1 MKNKDENKVKLRE
14 KLSLTFKRK
23 WLVNGTK
30 TFLIIAIIIAA
41 YFALNLWIRQLDLP
55 EIDVTENQIYTLSDA
70 SKEAIAKVD
79 QDVTIYCYGFLEDS
93 TFVDLLKQY
102 NKVND
107 KIKYEML
114 TEESNYEMIQEHD
127 LQEGYTVLILKSGE
141 AEKVVD
147 ASTDFTTYDFTTGQ
161 SVDTT
166 EQTMTNSILS
176 LTEENKPKIYF
187 VQGHNEYKL
196 EETSVLTT
204 YLKNEAFEYDSLNI
218 ATAGAIPEDCDIG
231 NIVTR

>member
-107 KIKYEML
+107 KIKKML
-114 TEESNYEMIQEHD
+114 EDISALENCTVSSVPD
-127 LQEGYTVLILKSGE
+127 GYDAFLLAQLWEKSARDIL
-141 AEKVVD
+141 
-147 ASTDFTTYDFTTGQ
+147 
-161 SVDTT
+161 
-166 EQTMTNSILS
+166 
-176 LTEENKPKIYF
+176 
-187 VQGHNEYKL
+187 
-196 EETSVLTT
+196 
-204 YLKNEAFEYDSLNI
+204 
-218 ATAGAIPEDCDIG
+218 
-231 NIVTR
+231 